1 VVGGLIV
8 GNPEDTRESIEA
20 NLAFARRWV
29 DYPYIQHPTPY
40 PRTPMNGELRARR
53 LIMSDDVEAYDGT
66 TAVVRSEH
74 LEAEEIE
81 FIRWRAERWMKVRH
95 MGAVFRMNP
104 RFVLTNWRPML
115 AHTFR
120 GGSFWK
126 ALLGREDERR
136 TFARYRAIRRAERQ
150 YL

>member
-1 VVGGLIV
+1 
-8 GNPEDTRESIEA
+8 
-20 NLAFARRWV
+20 
-29 DYPYIQHPTPY
+29 
-40 PRTPMNGELRARR
+40 MNGELRARR
-53 LIMSDDVEAYDGT
+53 LIVTDDVEVYDGT

-81 FIRWRAERWMKVRH
+81 FIRWRAERWMKARH
-95 MGAVFRMNP
+95 IGAVFRMSP
-104 RFVLTNWRPML
+104 RFVLANWRPML